1 MKQGLLL
8 TILIMTATGI
18 IISVL
23 NMIPVPEY
31 RVYDCRMAEF
41 HPDFPTDVREECR
54 KLRVDKKY
62 ITV

>member
-8 TILIMTATGI
+8 AVLILTATGI
-18 IISVL
+18 IISIL

-31 RVYDCRMAEF
+31 RVYDCSMAEF
-41 HPDFPTDVREECR
+41 HPDIPKDVKEECR

>member
-1 MKQGLLL
+1 MKQG
-8 TILIMTATGI
+8 ILFAVLILTATGI

-31 RVYDCRMAEF
+31 RVYDCSMAEF
-41 HPDFPTDVREECR
+41 HPDYPKDVKEECR
-54 KLRVDKKY
+54 KLRLNKQL